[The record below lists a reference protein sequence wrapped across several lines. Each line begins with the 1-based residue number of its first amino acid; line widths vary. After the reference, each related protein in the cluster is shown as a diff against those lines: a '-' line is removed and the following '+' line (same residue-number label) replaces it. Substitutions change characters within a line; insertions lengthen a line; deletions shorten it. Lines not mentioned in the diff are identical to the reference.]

1 MPSPLIIIAAV
12 LGTVTAV
19 MIAGIALIKDKKE
32 AFGFERKMGD
42 LAILRRLL
50 GYARPFLRQFAL
62 VLVVLLFSIAA
73 DILLPLIIGSITDV
87 LGVAGFAYSAVL
99 WRTLVYVA
107 VLVVSLVCT
116 YLQAVLLQKTGQR
129 IISQMRTELFRR
141 IQSLSHEQL
150 NGIPVGTLVTRVCN
164 DTNSVSMMFTAILAN
179 LVKSVF
185 LIAGYIVAMFCVNV
199 KLALLVMCFA
209 PFVVLFT
216 VIFRKF
222 TRRAFRRVK
231 NATTDINIFLSENLS
246 GIKVTQIFNQEQTK
260 IEQFG
265 RKNRALWQAQNREIV
280 VFALFR
286 PSIYMLYMFTV
297 VAMFYVA
304 GKGTDALDGVPFL
317 GQVVTYST
325 IVIFYQYIASF
336 FTPIQNMADQ
346 FNRMQSAFASS
357 EKIFGIMDMQPG
369 VVDSPDAQEV
379 TIVGKIEFRH
389 VWFAY
394 IDEDWILKD
403 VSFVVEAGQT
413 VAFVGATGSG
423 KTTILSL
430 IVRNYDIQRG
440 QILIDDRDIRSI
452 PIDCL
457 RRAVGQML
465 QDVFLFSGTIR
476 SNIVLRDDTIDDD
489 TVMEACR
496 YVNADHFINKLEHGL
511 DEEVRERGNN
521 FSAGQR
527 QLLSFAR
534 TIVHKPTIMI
544 LDEATANIDTE
555 TELLIQN
562 SLEKMMNIG
571 TMLMVAHRLSTVQH
585 ADNIIVLDKG
595 EILEQGTHQA
605 LLQQKGKYYSLYQLQ
620 YRKQQLQ

>member
-231 NATTDINIFLSENLS
+231 NATTDINIYLSENLS

-304 GKGTDALDGVPFL
+304 GKGTGALGGVPFL

-369 VVDSPDAQEV
+369 VVDSPDAQEMA
-379 TIVGKIEFRH
+379 IVGKIEFRH

-394 IDEDWILKD
+394 IDEEWILKD

-595 EILEQGTHQA
+595 VILEQGTHQA
-605 LLQQKGKYYSLYQLQ
+605 LLQQKGKYYALYQLQ